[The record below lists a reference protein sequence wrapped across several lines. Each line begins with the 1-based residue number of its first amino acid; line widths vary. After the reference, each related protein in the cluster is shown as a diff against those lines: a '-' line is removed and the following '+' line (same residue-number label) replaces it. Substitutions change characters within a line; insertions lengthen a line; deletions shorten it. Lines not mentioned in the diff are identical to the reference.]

1 MHGIEGLSSSKQSD
15 ILSALENARESGTI
29 EWVRPLLEAFRD
41 QKDEEIRHEI
51 GSMLGSLKISEA
63 AEVLADALEDPEFE
77 SIQADV
83 VCFLWSCGFQ
93 SENELRSVI
102 RCAVEGDFRCAM
114 EALTWLEEL
123 EVILDENALLD
134 AILMVRGVLE
144 AGESGTSEPL
154 HQAILTTLL
163 GHERNQ

>member
-1 MHGIEGLSSSKQSD
+1 M
-15 ILSALENARESGTI
+15 SALEQAKESGTI
-29 EWVRPLLEAFRD
+29 EWVRPLLEAFRNQED
-41 QKDEEIRHEI
+41 ASIRHEMA
-51 GSMLGSLKISEA
+51 SMLGSLKISEA

-77 SIQADV
+77 SIQADII
-83 VCFLWSCGFQ
+83 CFLWSCGFQ

-123 EVILDENALLD
+123 EMILDEHALLD
-134 AILMVRGVLE
+134 AILLVRGALE
-144 AGESGTSEPL
+144 AGESGESEPL
-154 HQAILTTLL
+154 HQAILSTLL